1 MNFNKNQD
9 RGGGEKYLRL
19 GRYRESHEIFSHTNL
34 VEFSYT
40 VTPIKVGLQYAI
52 VTFRSMQ

>member
-9 RGGGEKYLRL
+9 KKYLRL
-19 GRYRESHEIFSHTNL
+19 GRYRESHETFSHTNL